1 MAISEIQIS
10 KFFPNLT
17 PDPFFVGLTWPMEPF
32 LLYWMVECAMMN
44 KYEYM
49 KMITNMAK
57 LCIFLYKKP
66 GKNGT
71 SFRLY
76 DIIRFNF
83 FDV

>member
-1 MAISEIQIS
+1 M
-10 KFFPNLT
+10 
-17 PDPFFVGLTWPMEPF
+17 
-32 LLYWMVECAMMN
+32 YWMVECAMMN

-57 LCIFLYKKP
+57 LLIFFYKKP

-83 FDV
+83 FVV

>member
-1 MAISEIQIS
+1 
-10 KFFPNLT
+10 
-17 PDPFFVGLTWPMEPF
+17 
-32 LLYWMVECAMMN
+32 
-44 KYEYM
+44 M

-57 LCIFLYKKP
+57 LFIFYKKP

>member
-1 MAISEIQIS
+1 M
-10 KFFPNLT
+10 
-17 PDPFFVGLTWPMEPF
+17 
-32 LLYWMVECAMMN
+32 YWMVECAMMN

-57 LCIFLYKKP
+57 LFYYKKP